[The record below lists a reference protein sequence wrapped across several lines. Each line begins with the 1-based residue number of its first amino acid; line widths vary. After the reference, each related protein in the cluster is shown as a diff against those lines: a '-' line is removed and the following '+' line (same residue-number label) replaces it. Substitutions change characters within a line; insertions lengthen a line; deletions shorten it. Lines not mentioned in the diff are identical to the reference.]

1 MSNGINRPYGLEVVQ
16 SQIGNGGT
24 QKLGQYFI
32 YASADGLTT
41 QAQSI
46 FKGDPVKW
54 VDKGTPASGTADY
67 KVQAGTIVPQKVAIT
82 ADDTESALAAED
94 AAAFVGVFMGC
105 QFIDAQTGYQV
116 NSDYWPASRQV
127 KKDTKITAFVND
139 DPMAVFRVQVSVSQE
154 ADVAKTIYKDIQNG
168 LNANLNIAGKT
179 ITNNTSSENPGSG
192 SNIYGSAYYLDGSTI
207 ANANTLDVKIIGID
221 PVITG
226 NSNPFGLVPGSNMP
240 FINLLV
246 KFNKHIYGSSGV
258 AGPDLS

>member
-1 MSNGINRPYGLEVVQ
+1 MSNGINAPYGLQVVQ

-32 YASADGLTT
+32 YADPSGLTT

-54 VDKGTPASGTADY
+54 VDKGTPNSGALDY

-82 ADDTESALAAED
+82 ADNTESAVAAED
-94 AAAFVGVFMGC
+94 KAAFVGVFMGC

-127 KKDTKITAFVND
+127 KAGTKITAFVND
-139 DPMAVFRVQVSVSQE
+139 DPMAVFRVQISVSQ
-154 ADVAKTIYKDIQNG
+154 AGDVAKTIYKDIQNG

-179 ITNNTSSENPGSG
+179 ITNNTSSENPRSG

-207 ANANTLDVKIIGID
+207 ANTATLDVKIIGID

-226 NSNPFGLVPGSNMP
+226 NSNPAGLVPGVDMP

-246 KFNKHIYGSSGV
+246 KFNKHVYGSSGV
-258 AGPDLS
+258 VGPDLS